1 MLRSVK
7 QAKVKGKRILLRVDF
22 NVPMEKGKITDDFR
36 IEKTW
41 PTVDLLKKKGA
52 KIILISHLS
61 AGRAESLR
69 PVAEFLS
76 ARRKKVDFSSKLF
89 GVETEEKISK
99 MKNGGILL
107 LENLRSDEG
116 EEKNSLSFAKRLA
129 GLGDI
134 YVNDAFSASH
144 RKHASIV
151 RLPRMM
157 PAFAGLLFEEEVK
170 NLRTVFNPKHPFLL
184 ILGGVKFGTKLGVL
198 KKFIKIADDIFIGG
212 ALANNFFK
220 GQGLKIGKSVYDK
233 KTDIKK
239 YLNNKK
245 IILPVDVRVKNES
258 ILDCGPNTVAMLK
271 ELVAK
276 SKFVLWNGPLGDFE
290 IKGFEK
296 GTEALAKIIAASRIK
311 SIVGGGDTVAAIRK
325 LGILDKFF
333 FVSTGGGAMLEF
345 LSKGTLPGIEALEKG
360 ERRVSVK
367 KV

>member
-7 QAKVKGKRILLRVDF
+7 NAKVKGKKVLLRVDF

-36 IEKTW
+36 IERTW
-41 PTVDLLKKKGA
+41 PTVELLRKKGA

-61 AGRAESLR
+61 AGRAKSLR

-76 ARRKKVDFSSKLF
+76 KRRKVDFSQELF
-89 GVETEEKISK
+89 GQETEKKISK
-99 MKNGGILL
+99 LKDGGILL
-107 LENLRSDEG
+107 LENLRSNEG
-116 EEKNSLSFAKRLA
+116 EEKNNLSFAKRLA
-129 GLGDI
+129 RLGDI

-151 RLPRMM
+151 LLPKLM
-157 PAFAGLLFEEEVK
+157 PSFAGLLFEKEVK
-170 NLRTVFNPKHPFLL
+170 NLQMVFNPQHPFLL

-198 KKFIKIADDIFIGG
+198 KKFIRIADNIFIGG

-233 KTDIKK
+233 KTDIKR

-245 IILPVDVRVKNES
+245 IILPIDVRIKNES
-258 ILDCGPNTVAMLK
+258 ILDCGPNTLIMLK
-271 ELVAK
+271 DLVSQ

-290 IKGFEK
+290 MKGFEK
-296 GTEALAKIIAASRIK
+296 GTETLAKIIAASRVR
-311 SIVGGGDTVAAIRK
+311 SVVGGGDTVAAIRK
-325 LGILDKFF
+325 LGILDKFS

-345 LSKGTLPGIEALEKG
+345 LSKGTLPGIEALEKS
-360 ERRVSVK
+360 EK
-367 KV
+367 